1 MILPHLGRWPNI
13 HETAFIAPSAD
24 VIGDVVIGSHSSVWF
39 QCVIRGDVNT
49 IRIGSRTNIQDGSV
63 LHVTRQKAPL
73 VIGDEVTIGHRAML
87 HGCTIGNRVLV
98 GMSSTIM
105 DHAEI
110 GEESMIGA
118 GTLVTKGMKIPPR
131 SLVIGVP
138 GKVARPLNPEEIAYL
153 TKSAENHVGDLV
165 EYKSHVP
172 GPAKLGDNHDDL
184 EQLDD
189 MEDMEIENNNNGEG
203 R

>member
-1 MILPHLGRWPNI
+1 MILPHKGRWPEI

-49 IRIGSRTNIQDGSV
+49 IRIGNRTNVQDGSM
-63 LHVTRQKAPL
+63 LHVTRKKAPL
-73 VIGDEVTIGHRAML
+73 VIGNEVTIGHKAML

-98 GMSSTIM
+98 GMSATIM

-110 GEESMIGA
+110 GDECMIGA
-118 GTLVTKGMKIPPR
+118 GSLVTQGMKIPPR

-138 GKVARPLNPEEIAYL
+138 AKVARPLKQEEIDYL
-153 TKSAENHVGDLV
+153 AISAENHVGDLV

-172 GPAKLGDNHDDL
+172 SPKKLGHNHDDL
-184 EQLDD
+184 EELDD
-189 MEDMEIENNNNGEG
+189 MEDIEISNDNNGEG